1 MDKIGH
7 RPFRQVG
14 DSTPVSVPH
23 GHAPLPDTGE
33 SDADLLDAYSRAV
46 VRVVES
52 VGPAVVSVVVGK
64 NLQSLRYLK
73 RFLQT

>member
-1 MDKIGH
+1 MNKIGH

-14 DSTPVSVPH
+14 DSSPVSAPDGH
-23 GHAPLPDTGE
+23 GVSPDTGE

-64 NLQSLRYLK
+64 NQIGRASCRE
-73 RFLQT
+73 RV